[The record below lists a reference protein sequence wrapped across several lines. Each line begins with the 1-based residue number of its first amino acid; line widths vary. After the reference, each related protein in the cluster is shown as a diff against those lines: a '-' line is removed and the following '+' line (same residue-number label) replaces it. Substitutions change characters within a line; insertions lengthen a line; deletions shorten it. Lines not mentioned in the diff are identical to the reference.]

1 MPDEIQDP
9 VTTQT
14 TEPKTPSLA
23 EWREAKNQPAADVSE
38 ASPEAES
45 VPDAEAGDDH
55 RSEESPDESKEAA
68 DKAEEPPKQGR
79 RKLQEEVG
87 YLRRRNRE
95 EREQLSREIS
105 ELRTQLDSIRQST
118 PQDKPQETKAE
129 TGVPAMPSL
138 GNYPSVEEWEGAVA
152 KWIDQRD
159 EARERQKTQASEQQR
174 QQAEWN
180 KAQQHWADVSE
191 KAERQYPG
199 FNEDVNSLIR
209 RGNVSPSLGRTIVQ
223 ESLDA
228 PEVVVSVVR
237 YLTQKPEEAKRI
249 SGLNEQ
255 RTVLE
260 IGRLIERFTN
270 PVIRDSGTAA
280 TKQPAVPAR
289 TTVLNGSGV
298 QGKKLGENMSLQEF
312 RQIKAR
318 QAAARH

>member
-1 MPDEIQDP
+1 MPDEIQEQTQP
-9 VTTQT
+9 TTPET
-14 TEPKTPSLA
+14 ATPSFT
-23 EWREAKNQPAADVSE
+23 EWKEAKNRPAPEVSE
-38 ASPEAES
+38 VSPEAES
-45 VPDAEAGDDH
+45 VPDAEAGDS
-55 RSEESPDESKEAA
+55 RSEETPAEESEKP
-68 DKAEEPPKQGR
+68 EEPPKQGR

-87 YLRRRNRE
+87 YLRRKSRE

-105 ELRTQLDSIRQST
+105 ELRTQLDSLRQSA
-118 PQDKPQETKAE
+118 PQAKPQETKAE

-152 KWIDQRD
+152 QWIDQRD

-199 FNEDVNSLIR
+199 FNEEVNGLIH
-209 RGNVSPSLGRTIVQ
+209 RGNVSPALGRTIVQ
-223 ESLDA
+223 EALEA

>member
-1 MPDEIQDP
+1 MPDEIQES

-14 TEPKTPSLA
+14 TEPKTPSFT
-23 EWREAKNQPAADVSE
+23 EWREAKNQPAAEVSE
-38 ASPEAES
+38 AEPAES

-55 RSEESPDESKEAA
+55 RSEESPDEPKEAA

-105 ELRTQLDSIRQST
+105 ELRTQLDSIRQSA

-209 RGNVSPSLGRTIVQ
+209 RGNVSPALGRTIVQ

-270 PVIRDSGTAA
+270 PVIKDSGTAA

-318 QAAARH
+318 MTAARH

>member
-14 TEPKTPSLA
+14 SEPKTPSLA
-23 EWREAKNQPAADVSE
+23 EWREAKNQPAAEVSD
-38 ASPEAES
+38 ASPDAES
-45 VPDAEAGDDH
+45 VPDAEAGDN
-55 RSEESPDESKEAA
+55 RSEEAP
-68 DKAEEPPKQGR
+68 AEETEAKTEDQPKPGR

-87 YLRRRNRE
+87 YLRRKNRE
-95 EREQLSREIS
+95 DREQLSRELL
-105 ELRTQLDSIRQST
+105 ELRTQLDSLRQST
-118 PQDKPQETKAE
+118 PQDKPQEPKAE

-159 EARERQKTQASEQQR
+159 EARERQKTQQSEQQR

-209 RGNVSPSLGRTIVQ
+209 RGNVSPALGRTIVQ

-270 PVIRDSGTAA
+270 PVIKDSGTAA

-289 TTVLNGSGV
+289 TTVLNGSGI
-298 QGKKLGENMSLQEF
+298 QGKKLGEAMSLQEF